1 MAVSTPFAVGDKE
14 YQIRYTN
21 KQQQDIRNNG
31 PKRFLPEG
39 SKIKRFQSPMSILD
53 YLGDMDVQSYL
64 IEKGLE
70 WEGSG
75 FDKINFDKA
84 ADLRQEYL
92 EQGEAD
98 AGEKQEALLQ
108 LLTDAMALN
117 VHGASGKKL
126 QEKGKKAQADAEE
139 KSHEKKVEEY
149 ALINE
154 ARILAQARANAKLE
168 AEGLGAGTIGTEKPQ
183 SSA

>member
-1 MAVSTPFAVGDKE
+1 MAVSTSFAVGDKE
-14 YQIRYTN
+14 FQLRYTN

-39 SKIKRFQSPMSILD
+39 HKVKRFQIPIQILD
-53 YLGDMDVQSYL
+53 LMVDMDVQIYL

-70 WEGSG
+70 WDGSG
-75 FDKINFDKA
+75 VQKIDFDQA

-98 AGEKQEALLQ
+98 AGEKQEALME
-108 LLTDAMALN
+108 LLADALALN
-117 VHGASGKKL
+117 VLGASAKKL
-126 QEKGKKAQADAEE
+126 QEKGKKAQEEAAE

-149 ALINE
+149 SLINE
-154 ARILAQARANAKLE
+154 ARILAQARAAKKLAE
-168 AEGLGAGTIGTEKPQ
+168 EGLGPGTTGPEKPQ